1 MQSSGSTRSRKG
13 TPSSTSD
20 QPGTYS
26 AMANAFIAFVNKVTG
41 ELVFVKA
48 KMAYVVENWSE

>member
-1 MQSSGSTRSRKG
+1 
-13 TPSSTSD
+13 
-20 QPGTYS
+20 
-26 AMANAFIAFVNKVTG
+26 MANAFIAFVNKVTG